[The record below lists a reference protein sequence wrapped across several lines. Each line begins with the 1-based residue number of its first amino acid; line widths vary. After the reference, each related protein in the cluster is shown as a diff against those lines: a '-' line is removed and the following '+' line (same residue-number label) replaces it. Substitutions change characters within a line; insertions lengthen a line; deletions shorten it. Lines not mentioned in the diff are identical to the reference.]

1 MKSNMKMP
9 NAILRRL
16 FAGIVCL
23 TGTVALFAQPSQTLY
38 TVTVKP
44 DRADWIYRTG
54 EDAEFE
60 ISVIRDKTPL
70 NNITVDC
77 EYGPEAMP
85 PVKKLKL
92 EIKNA
97 TAKLKTPGLKSPGFQ
112 TVRASFTID
121 NTTYSS
127 YTNVGYEPENIL
139 PTQVMPDDFKAFWD
153 RAKAD
158 AAQIPLE
165 PLLTLQPDLCTSA
178 LDVYHI
184 RFQNDARGSYIYGML
199 CIPKQPGT
207 YPAVLRVPGAGV
219 HSFTGD
225 RALAGRGVITLE
237 IGIHGIPV
245 NLPQHVYGDLAS
257 AALNGYAFYNMDN
270 KDKYYFKR
278 VYVGCRRAVDFIYT
292 LPAFD
297 GQNVA
302 VIGGSQGGAL
312 AVVTAA
318 LDPRIK
324 CFASR
329 HPGTCDLSGF
339 MHGRPGG
346 WPGLKNRP
354 HVEQLLETAK
364 YYDVVNFARTLQT
377 PGYFTWG
384 FNDTA
389 CPPTTMFSAYN
400 VIRADKT
407 LKVYTETAHWH
418 FPEQNAAF
426 ENWTLEKLGV
436 IK

>member
-1 MKSNMKMP
+1 M
-9 NAILRRL
+9 
-16 FAGIVCL
+16 
-23 TGTVALFAQPSQTLY
+23 ALFAQPAQTLY
-38 TVTVKP
+38 TVVVKP
-44 DRADWIYRTG
+44 NKADWTYRTG
-54 EDAEFE
+54 EEAEFE
-60 ISVIRDKTPL
+60 ISVIKDKVPL
-70 NNITVDC
+70 NNIAVDC

-92 EIKNA
+92 EIKNSA
-97 TAKLKTPGLKSPGFQ
+97 VKLKVPGLKTPGFQ

-121 NTTYSS
+121 NTNYSS
-127 YTNVGYEPENIL
+127 YTNVGYEPENIQ
-139 PTQVMPDDFKAFWD
+139 PTQVMPNDFQAFWD
-153 RAKAD
+153 KVKAD
-158 AAQIPLE
+158 AAKIPLE

-184 RFQNDARGSYIYGML
+184 RFQNDAHGSYIYGML
-199 CIPKQPGT
+199 CVPKQPGT

-225 RALAGRGVITLE
+225 KALASRGVITLE
-237 IGIHGIPV
+237 IGVHGIPV
-245 NLPQHVYGDLAS
+245 NLPQQVYNNLAS

-278 VYVGCRRAVDFIYT
+278 VYTGCQRAIDFIYT
-292 LPAFD
+292 LSAFD
-297 GQNVA
+297 KQNVA
-302 VIGGSQGGAL
+302 VVGGSQGGAL
-312 AVVTAA
+312 SVVTAA
-318 LDPRIK
+318 LDSRIK

-346 WPGLKNRP
+346 WPGLKDQPNI
-354 HVEQLLETAK
+354 EQLLETAK
-364 YYDVVNFARTLQT
+364 YYDVVNFARTLKV

-389 CPPTTMFSAYN
+389 CKPTTMFSAYN
-400 VIRADKT
+400 VIRSDKV

-426 ENWTLEKLGV
+426 ENWVLEKLGV

>member
-1 MKSNMKMP
+1 MNTIVRK
-9 NAILRRL
+9 L
-16 FAGIVCL
+16 FVSLVCVSS
-23 TGTVALFAQPSQTLY
+23 TIALFAQPSQTLY

-44 DRADWIYRTG
+44 DKADWTYRTG
-54 EDAEFE
+54 EEAEFE
-60 ISVIRDKTPL
+60 ISVIRDKVPL

-92 EIKNA
+92 EIKNSA
-97 TAKLKTPGLKSPGFQ
+97 VKLKVPGLKAPGFQ
-112 TVRASFTID
+112 TVRASFKID
-121 NTTYSS
+121 DTSYSS
-127 YTNVGYEPENIL
+127 YTNVGYEPENIQ
-139 PTQVMPDDFKAFWD
+139 PTQVMPGDFQAFWD
-153 RAKAD
+153 KVKAD

-184 RFQNDARGSYIYGML
+184 RFQNEAYGSYIYGML
-199 CIPKQPGT
+199 CVPKQAGT

-225 RALAGRGVITLE
+225 KALASRGVITLE

-245 NLPQHVYGDLAS
+245 NLPQQIYGNLAS

-278 VYVGCRRAVDFIYT
+278 VYTGCQRAIDFIYT

-297 GQNVA
+297 KQNVA
-302 VIGGSQGGAL
+302 VVGGSQGGAL
-312 AVVTAA
+312 SVVTAA
-318 LDPRIK
+318 LDSRIK

-346 WPGLKNRP
+346 WPGLKDQANI
-354 HVEQLLETAK
+354 EQLLETAK
-364 YYDVVNFARTLQT
+364 YYDVVNFARTLKV

-389 CPPTTMFSAYN
+389 CRPTTTFSAYN
-400 VIRADKT
+400 VIRSEKV

-426 ENWTLEKLGV
+426 ENWVLEKLGV

>member
-1 MKSNMKMP
+1 MRTISGK
-9 NAILRRL
+9 L
-16 FAGIVCL
+16 FAGIICVS
-23 TGTVALFAQPSQTLY
+23 GTITLLAQPAQTLY

-54 EDAEFE
+54 EEAEFE
-60 ISVIRDKTPL
+60 ISVVRDKVPL
-70 NNITVDC
+70 NNIVVDC

-85 PVKKLKL
+85 PLKKLKQ
-92 EIKNA
+92 EIKNLPV
-97 TAKLKTPGLKSPGFQ
+97 KLKVPGLKTPGFQ

-127 YTNVGYEPENIL
+127 YTNVGYEPENIR
-139 PTQVMPDDFKAFWD
+139 PTQVMPNDFQDFWD
-153 RAKAD
+153 KAKTD

-165 PLLTLQPDLCTSA
+165 PLLTLQPDLCTPA
-178 LDVYHI
+178 VEVYHI
-184 RFQNDARGSYIYGML
+184 RFQNDARGSYIYGAL
-199 CIPKQPGT
+199 CVPKRPGT

-225 RALAGRGVITLE
+225 KALAGRGVITLE

-245 NLPQHVYGDLAS
+245 NLPQHVYSNLAS

-270 KDKYYFKR
+270 REKYYFKR
-278 VYVGCRRAVDFIYT
+278 VYIGCQRAIDFIYT
-292 LPAFD
+292 LTAFD

-312 AVVTAA
+312 ALVTAA
-318 LDPRIK
+318 LDSRIK

-339 MHGRPGG
+339 MYGRPGG
-346 WPGLKNRP
+346 WPGVKNQP
-354 HVEQLLETAK
+354 NVGQLLETAK
-364 YYDVVNFARTLQT
+364 YYDVVNFARTLKT

-400 VIRADKT
+400 VISADKV

-426 ENWTLEKLGV
+426 ENWVLEKLGV

>member
-1 MKSNMKMP
+1 MKRSMIFVK
-9 NAILRRL
+9 L
-16 FAGIVCL
+16 FATLVCAS
-23 TGTVALFAQPSQTLY
+23 GATVLFAQPSQTLY
-38 TVTVKP
+38 TVVVKP
-44 DRADWIYRTG
+44 NKADWTYRTG

-85 PVKKLKL
+85 PVKKMKL
-92 EIKNA
+92 EIRNSVA
-97 TAKLKTPGLKSPGFQ
+97 RLKTPGLKAPGFQ

-121 NTTYSS
+121 NATYSS
-127 YTNVGYEPENIL
+127 YTNVGYEPENIQ
-139 PTQVMPDDFKAFWD
+139 PTQVMPDDFQAFWD
-153 RAKAD
+153 KVIAD
-158 AAQIPLE
+158 AAKIPLE
-165 PLLTLQPDLCTSA
+165 PLLTLQPELCTSS

-184 RFQNDARGSYIYGML
+184 RFQNDARGSFIYGML
-199 CIPKQPGT
+199 CVPKQSGK

-225 RALAGRGVITLE
+225 RALAARGVITLE

-245 NLPQHVYGDLAS
+245 NLPQQVYANLAS

-270 KDKYYFKR
+270 RDRYYFRR
-278 VYVGCRRAVDFIYT
+278 VYTGCRRAIDFIYS

-302 VIGGSQGGAL
+302 VVGGSQGGAL

-346 WPGLKNRP
+346 WPGLKNQP
-354 HVEQLLETAK
+354 NAEQLLETAK
-364 YYDVVNFARTLQT
+364 YYDVVNFARILKT

-400 VIRADKT
+400 VISAEKT

-436 IK
+436 NK

>member
-1 MKSNMKMP
+1 MKNKTVKTLIAG
-9 NAILRRL
+9 AICALST
-16 FAGIVCL
+16 FAS
-23 TGTVALFAQPSQTLY
+23 FAQPSQTLY
-38 TVTVKP
+38 TVTVRP
-44 DRADWIYRTG
+44 DKADWTYRTG
-54 EDAEFE
+54 EEAEFE
-60 ISVIRDKTPL
+60 ISVVRDKVAL

-92 EIKNA
+92 DVKNS
-97 TAKLKTPGLKSPGFQ
+97 TVKLKVPGLKTPGFQ

-121 NTTYSS
+121 GVRYSS
-127 YTNVGYEPENIL
+127 YTNVGYEPENIR
-139 PTQVMPDDFKAFWD
+139 PTQIMPDDFQAFWD
-153 RAKAD
+153 KVKAD
-158 AAQIPLE
+158 AAQVPLE
-165 PLLTLQPDLCTSA
+165 PFLTLQPELCTPE

-199 CIPKQPGT
+199 CVPRKPGK
-207 YPAVLRVPGAGV
+207 YPAVLRVPGAGT

-245 NLPQHVYGDLAS
+245 NLPQHVYSNLAS

-278 VYVGCRRAVDFIYT
+278 VYSGCRRAVDFIYS

-297 GQNVA
+297 EQNVA
-302 VIGGSQGGAL
+302 VLGGSQGGAL

-346 WPGLKNRP
+346 WPGLRDQPNTER
-354 HVEQLLETAK
+354 LLETAK
-364 YYDVVNFARTLQT
+364 YYDVVNFARTLKT

-389 CPPTTMFSAYN
+389 CYPTTMFSAYN
-400 VIRADKT
+400 VITAEKV
-407 LKVYTETAHWH
+407 LKVYNETAHWH

-426 ENWTLEKLGV
+426 ENWVLERLGV
-436 IK
+436 GK

>member
-1 MKSNMKMP
+1 MKRFLMKLLVSLVFVF
-9 NAILRRL
+9 NA
-16 FAGIVCL
+16 
-23 TGTVALFAQPSQTLY
+23 VALWAQPSQTLY
-38 TVTVKP
+38 TVVVKP
-44 DRADWIYRTG
+44 DRANWTYRTG
-54 EDAEFE
+54 EEASFE
-60 ISVIRDKTPL
+60 ISVIRDKVPL
-70 NNITVDC
+70 NNIRVDC

-92 EIKNA
+92 DIKNS
-97 TAKLKTPGLKSPGFQ
+97 TVRLKVPGLKVPGFQ
-112 TVRASFTID
+112 TVRASFVAD
-121 NTTYSS
+121 NIRYVS
-127 YTNVGYEPENIL
+127 YTNVGYEPENIQ
-139 PTQVMPDDFKAFWD
+139 PTQTMPDDFRSFWD
-153 RAKAD
+153 KVKAD

-165 PLLTLQPDLCTSA
+165 PLSILQPELCTSE

-199 CIPKQPGT
+199 CVPKQPGT
-207 YPAVLRVPGAGV
+207 YPAILRVPGAGV

-225 RALAGRGVITLE
+225 KALAGRGVITLE

-245 NLPQHVYGDLAS
+245 NLPQQVYSNLAS
-257 AALNGYAFYNMDN
+257 AALKGYAFYNMDN
-270 KDKYYFKR
+270 KDTYYLKR
-278 VYVGCRRAVDFIYT
+278 VYTGCQRAIDFIYT

-297 GQNVA
+297 KQNIA
-302 VIGGSQGGAL
+302 VVGGSQGGAL

-324 CFASR
+324 CFAAR

-346 WPGLKNRP
+346 WPGLKNQSN
-354 HVEQLLETAK
+354 VGQMLETAR
-364 YYDVVNFARTLQT
+364 YYDVVNFARTLNT

-389 CPPTTMFSAYN
+389 CWPTTMFSAYN
-400 VIRADKT
+400 VVRSEKI

-426 ENWTLEKLGV
+426 ENWVLEKLGV
-436 IK
+436 NE

>member
-1 MKSNMKMP
+1 MNTIVRK
-9 NAILRRL
+9 L
-16 FAGIVCL
+16 FVSLVCASS
-23 TGTVALFAQPSQTLY
+23 TIALFAQPSQTLY

-44 DRADWIYRTG
+44 DKADWTYRTG
-54 EDAEFE
+54 EEAEFE
-60 ISVIRDKTPL
+60 ISVIRDKVPL

-92 EIKNA
+92 EIKNSA
-97 TAKLKTPGLKSPGFQ
+97 VKLKVPGLKAPGFQ
-112 TVRASFTID
+112 TVRASFKID
-121 NTTYSS
+121 DTSYSS
-127 YTNVGYEPENIL
+127 YTNVGYEPENIQ
-139 PTQVMPDDFKAFWD
+139 PTQVMPGDFQAFWD
-153 RAKAD
+153 KVKAD

-184 RFQNDARGSYIYGML
+184 RFQNEAYGSYIYGML
-199 CIPKQPGT
+199 CVPKQAGT

-225 RALAGRGVITLE
+225 KALASRGVITLE

-245 NLPQHVYGDLAS
+245 NLPQQIYGNLAS

-278 VYVGCRRAVDFIYT
+278 VYTGCQRAIDFIYT

-297 GQNVA
+297 KQNVA
-302 VIGGSQGGAL
+302 VVGGSQGGAL
-312 AVVTAA
+312 SVVTAA
-318 LDPRIK
+318 LDSRIK

-346 WPGLKNRP
+346 WPGLKDQANI
-354 HVEQLLETAK
+354 EQLLETAK
-364 YYDVVNFARTLQT
+364 YYDVVNFARTLKV

-389 CPPTTMFSAYN
+389 CRPTTTFSAYN
-400 VIRADKT
+400 VIRSEKV

-426 ENWTLEKLGV
+426 ENWVLEKLGV